1 MKPLSRKDFII
12 KYYPFVASI
21 TSGSG
26 VYIQTLFA
34 QAILESQ
41 GKVNGNYMV
50 GASTL
55 AKDFNNLFGIKADQS
70 WKGKKV
76 NLITR
81 EVYSGVDKF
90 EPHYF
95 RVYDSPEESMKD
107 YISFLQKNPRYTTNG
122 VFSAANYKDQAKAL
136 QRAGYATD
144 PNYSNIVS
152 QIGDGVTKIIK
163 DNNLQSLPI
172 IPAPG
177 TIIGKTS
184 IWLVILL
191 AGAAFYILKK

>member
-1 MKPLSRKDFII
+1 MKPLSRKDFIV

-50 GASTL
+50 GGSTL
-55 AKDFNNLFGIKADQS
+55 AKDYNNLFGIKADKS
-70 WKGKKV
+70 WQGKKV
-76 NLITR
+76 NLKTR
-81 EVYSGVDKF
+81 EVYGGNDVYITDA
-90 EPHYF
+90 F
-95 RVYDSPEESMKD
+95 RVYDSPEDSMKD
-107 YISFLQKNPRYTTNG
+107 YIAFLQKNPRYTTNG

-152 QIGDGVTKIIK
+152 QVGDGVTKIIK